1 MLIKVLANEFILN
14 SAANTTV
21 NNAVVVRLVHTGTQE
36 HKITIGNGVG
46 ANIGTITILH
56 NSELILEKDRTD
68 TLILDAAH
76 AGSEDVSV
84 VSIAYKN

>member
-1 MLIKVLANEFILN
+1 MELLIKVLANEFIL
-14 SAANTTV
+14 SASANTTV

-36 HKITIGNGVG
+36 HLITIGDG
-46 ANIGTITILH
+46 AGSNIGTFTLLN

-68 TLILDAAH
+68 TLQVDS
-76 AGSEDVSV
+76 GTDVKV

>member
-1 MLIKVLANEFILN
+1 MELLIKILGDESIL
-14 SAANTTV
+14 SAVSNTTV

-36 HKITIGNGVG
+36 HLITIGDGAGSNVG
-46 ANIGTITILH
+46 SFSLLN

-68 TLILDAAH
+68 TLQVDS
-76 AGSEDVSV
+76 GTDVKV

>member
-1 MLIKVLANEFILN
+1 MELLIKVLANEFIL
-14 SAANTTV
+14 SASANTTV

-36 HKITIGNGVG
+36 HLITIGDG
-46 ANIGTITILH
+46 AGSNVVSFSLLN

-68 TLILDAAH
+68 TLQVDS
-76 AGSEDVSV
+76 GTDVKV

>member
-1 MLIKVLANEFILN
+1 MELLIKVLADEFIL
-14 SAANTTV
+14 SESANTTV

-36 HKITIGNGVG
+36 HLITIGDG
-46 ANIGTITILH
+46 AGSNIGTFTLLN

-68 TLILDAAH
+68 TLQVDS
-76 AGSEDVSV
+76 GTDVKV

>member
-1 MLIKVLANEFILN
+1 MELLIKILGDESIL
-14 SAANTTV
+14 SAVSNTTV

-36 HKITIGNGVG
+36 HLITIGDG
-46 ANIGTITILH
+46 AGSNIGTFTLLN

-68 TLILDAAH
+68 TLQVDS
-76 AGSEDVSV
+76 GTDVKV

>member
-1 MLIKVLANEFILN
+1 MELLIKVLADEFIL
-14 SAANTTV
+14 SASDNTTV

-36 HKITIGNGVG
+36 HLITIGDG
-46 ANIGTITILH
+46 AGSNIGTFTLLN

-68 TLILDAAH
+68 TLQVDS
-76 AGSEDVSV
+76 GTDVKV